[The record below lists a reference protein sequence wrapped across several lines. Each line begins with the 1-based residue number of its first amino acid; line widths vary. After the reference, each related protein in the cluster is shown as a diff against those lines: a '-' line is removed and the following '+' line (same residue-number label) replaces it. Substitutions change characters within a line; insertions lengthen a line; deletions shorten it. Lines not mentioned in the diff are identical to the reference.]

1 MRLQKYQELVARVSS
16 ERRGIVANGLQGYQ
30 RENALS
36 RLEAAKAALS
46 NLKEQ
51 MRAGQ
56 SLDPKAEIH
65 RAIARLEAAPNA
77 TV

>member
-1 MRLQKYQELVARVSS
+1 MRLQKYQDLVSRVST
-16 ERRGIVANGLQGYQ
+16 ERRGIVTNGLKRYQ

-46 NLKEQ
+46 NLKVQ
-51 MRAGQ
+51 LSNGQ
-56 SLDPKAEIH
+56 SLDPKTEIH
-65 RAIARLEAAPNA
+65 RAIARLEEAPNA